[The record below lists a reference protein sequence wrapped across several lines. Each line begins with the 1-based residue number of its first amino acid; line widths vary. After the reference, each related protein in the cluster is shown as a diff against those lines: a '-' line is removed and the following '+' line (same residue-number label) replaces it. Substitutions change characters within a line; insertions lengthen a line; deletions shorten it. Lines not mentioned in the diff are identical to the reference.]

1 VAIKTNQEL
10 LTKAQVALGLRMGR
24 AALGWSQDEFA
35 MRLGWAKT
43 TLGRAETMD
52 GGLRTEQFVQAI
64 ALLGSFGVTVQ
75 FGQDG
80 TVSVSI
86 GANGV
91 QGVITRLTD
100 EQFRRSDRRKPLG
113 VLGALSPNQTKEVD
127 SPLGRLATNKTLG
140 GLSALS
146 PPQTKEIDSPLG
158 RLATNKKPP
167 QSW

>member
-1 VAIKTNQEL
+1 
-10 LTKAQVALGLRMGR
+10 
-24 AALGWSQDEFA
+24 
-35 MRLGWAKT
+35 MRLDWAKT